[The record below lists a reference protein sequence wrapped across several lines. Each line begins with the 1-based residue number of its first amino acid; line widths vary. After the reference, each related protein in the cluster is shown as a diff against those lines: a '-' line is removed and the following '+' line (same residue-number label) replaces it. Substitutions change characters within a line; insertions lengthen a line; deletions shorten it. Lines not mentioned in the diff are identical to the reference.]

1 MYTWVIVLK
10 YAFVY
15 IYIYIQSHPF
25 INIHTHTDMVLCKH
39 FSLLDMSEIEK

>member
-15 IYIYIQSHPF
+15 IYTYIYIQSHPF

-39 FSLLDMSEIEK
+39 FSLLDMSEI